1 MRCRPFFVKPSR
13 PVSGLPHARESWNTV
28 DAMDEQKERI
38 VFSDAE
44 RIPVHLISGFLG
56 SGKTTLLRRLLD
68 YCLAQGLKPA
78 VMMNEY
84 GEVNIDGELL
94 RGQGHTIREMTN
106 GCICCTIGG
115 TLGLAIQDVA
125 ALKPD
130 VIFIEATGLADPV
143 ELMDQATKEEV
154 LPLVRLASLIAVLDP
169 INFSRLAEEVHSGIR
184 QQTELADIVVL
195 NKQDLADE
203 SVLAELEEQIR
214 ELNPRTAIVRTE
226 RGEMNYAQIVSRQTD
241 KSTGYVSDSR
251 QAPMHDHFH
260 TLTCLCEAP
269 LVRERFERLMRSL
282 PDTVW
287 RAKGFVRFTDSD
299 EQWMFQYVTGEFDM
313 EWLDLL
319 PEPPEHVV
327 FIGKGFERDGLQQV
341 LRECQPKDHS
351 EVSGAR

>member
-1 MRCRPFFVKPSR
+1 
-13 PVSGLPHARESWNTV
+13 
-28 DAMDEQKERI
+28 MDEPKERL

-68 YCLAQGLKPA
+68 YCLVQELKPA

-84 GEVNIDGELL
+84 GEVSIDGELL
-94 RGQGHTIREMTN
+94 RGQGYSIREMTN

-115 TLGLAIQDVA
+115 TLGLALQDVA

-143 ELMDQATKEEV
+143 ELIDQATKEEV

-169 INFSRLAEEVHSGIR
+169 VNFNRLAEEVHSGIR
-184 QQTELADIVVL
+184 QQTMLADVVL
-195 NKQDLADE
+195 LNKRDLADE
-203 SVLAELEEQIR
+203 QTLARLEERIR
-214 ELNPRTAIVRTE
+214 QLNPRTEIIRTE
-226 RGEMNYAQIVSRQTD
+226 RAETDYARLLDRAGEISQPSTSQASASQRQTP
-241 KSTGYVSDSR
+241 V
-251 QAPMHDHFH
+251 HDHFH
-260 TLTCLCEAP
+260 TLTYLCEAR
-269 LVRERFERLMRSL
+269 LVRERFEQMMRSL

-287 RAKGFVRFTDSD
+287 RAKGFVRLTDSD
-299 EQWMFQYVTGEFDM
+299 EQWMFQYVAGEFDM

-327 FIGKGFERDGLQQV
+327 FIGKGFDRAA
-341 LRECQPKDHS
+341 LRQALGECALASSLRP
-351 EVSGAR
+351 